1 MLLLYNEAYTVLLCD
16 RKEGFVK
23 TDQAGFDASDYARSL
38 TANDGSD
45 RVAYQIPYNATEEN
59 CYLFA
64 NAYEILGK
72 SGVNT
77 PVVSIASNTLR
88 VKIEEAF

>member
-23 TDQAGFDASDYARSL
+23 TDQAGFDASDYARSV

-45 RVAYQIPYNATEEN
+45 RVAYQIPYNAT
-59 CYLFA
+59 
-64 NAYEILGK
+64 
-72 SGVNT
+72 
-77 PVVSIASNTLR
+77 
-88 VKIEEAF
+88 